1 MLFIIEEAAVCR
13 FTSASQYVT
22 SPFTLAEIML
32 PRLISVRIGLVQTVL
47 LLAVFL
53 IASLAA
59 GAPCTG
65 PPTLEARLHAHQ
77 DDVQTY
83 IELGTWF
90 GDHRVYDCAEQTYR
104 AALKLEPGSA
114 QLYYLVGL
122 SLYSAGRAEDA
133 IDPLQRSIFLLP
145 EVLKPHLLLGAAYDQ
160 LHRSDEAKAQWQA
173 ALQIDPHSPE
183 ALDAVSKAL
192 IEERDYGSVI
202 QLLRSVPYNEDLT
215 LDLALA
221 YGKSKMLDDAEKVLT
236 KALRAHPASMRLSS
250 ALTTVYINQ
259 VRYQDA
265 VRVARESAQLHP
277 RDLEAQR
284 FYLRVLVLNGDATLA
299 RPLARKLLAASPH
312 DFYFLYLS
320 GILENQVG
328 QYAIAKDHLTQAV
341 AIDPNHYNA
350 RYNLGVALLELKDFA
365 GAKEELEKSL
375 SLGATEP
382 EIRFKYAASLRSLG
396 ETDAANEQLKLYQ
409 QQLKVNAQHA
419 LAANKSAQADKELA
433 GGDAQKAAALYKE
446 AFEANPDDAQ
456 LAFKYALTLDKTG
469 DTGTERTVLE
479 QAIKIDPTMAAAQ
492 NQLGYLD
499 SRGGDPSS
507 AEEHFRLAVRAAPAY
522 TQAWISLA
530 ATLAM
535 ESKLSEAQEAVASA
549 LRLDPANSEALQ
561 LRKDLTAAQ
570 AQR

>member
-1 MLFIIEEAAVCR
+1 MTLH
-13 FTSASQYVT
+13 SWHPNHVT
-22 SPFTLAEIML
+22 SHSMLAK
-32 PRLISVRIGLVQTVL
+32 SGLAKTAL

-53 IASLAA
+53 GSTVAA
-59 GAPCTG
+59 GATCAG
-65 PPTLEARLHAHQ
+65 PAVLEARLRAHHE
-77 DDVQTY
+77 DAQTY
-83 IELGTWF
+83 VELGTWF
-90 GDHRVYDCAEQTYR
+90 GDHRLYDCAEQTYR
-104 AALKLEPGSA
+104 AGLKLEPGSA

-133 IDPLQRSIFLLP
+133 IEPLQKSIFLLP

-160 LHRSDEAKAQWQA
+160 LHRNDEARTQWEA

-192 IEERDYGSVI
+192 IADRDYDSVI

-221 YGKSKMLDDAEKVLT
+221 YGKSKMLADAEKVLT
-236 KALRAHPASMRLSS
+236 KALRAHSASMRLSA

-265 VRVARESAQLHP
+265 VRVARDSARLHP

-320 GILENQVG
+320 GILENQAG

-350 RYNLGVALLELKDFA
+350 RYNLGVALLALKDFA
-365 GAKEELEKSL
+365 GAKQELEKSL

-382 EIRFKYAASLRSLG
+382 EIRFKYASALRSLG
-396 ETDAANEQLKLYQ
+396 ESDAAQEQLKLYQ

-456 LAFKYALTLDKTG
+456 LDFKYALTLDKTG
-469 DTGTERTVLE
+469 DTAAERTVLE

-492 NQLGYLD
+492 NQIGYLE
-499 SRGGDPSS
+499 SHGGDPAS

-535 ESKLSEAQEAVASA
+535 ESKLSEAQEAVTTA
-549 LRLDPANSEALQ
+549 LHLDPANSEALQ